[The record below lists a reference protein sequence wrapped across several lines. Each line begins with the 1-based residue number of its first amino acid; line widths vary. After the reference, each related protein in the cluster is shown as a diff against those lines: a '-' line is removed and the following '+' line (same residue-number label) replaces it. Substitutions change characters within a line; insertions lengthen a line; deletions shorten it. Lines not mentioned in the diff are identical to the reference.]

1 MLLLQE
7 TRQQQQQKS
16 SPISPTS
23 STLFLSLQSLLS
35 SPPPLP
41 PYLPPHLTFSSFPLP
56 DSLYKVPCKLELLYG
71 IPENQSFAKNSLP
84 VSILHTNEQ
93 QHTTNLHS
101 DHSTTFTHTLL
112 CVTLHALSGKFGG
125 FIQTCYTRLHLHIQ
139 CYIVM
144 LRNITWGETML
155 RGTTM
160 LVLYNATQCY
170 MHYTMLHALH
180 NVTCITQ
187 CYMCYTMSLNKIT
200 TYLRTDVISS
210 RTFMSTRT
218 QAKLSECE
226 MRSRSA
232 TNSMICVLVTYL
244 TQTKS

>member
-1 MLLLQE
+1 MLHRHKLLLLQHMNQVFYFQIILPRLRASYWSYMLLLQE
-7 TRQQQQQKS
+7 TRQQQQKS

-41 PYLPPHLTFSSFPLP
+41 PSLPPHLTFSSFPLP

-112 CVTLHALSGKFGG
+112 SVTLHALSGKFGV

-144 LRNITWGETML
+144 LHNVTWGETML

-160 LVLYNATQCY
+160 LVLYNVTQCY
-170 MHYTMLHALH
+170 MLH

-187 CYMCYTMSLNKIT
+187 CYMHYTMLHVLHNVT
-200 TYLRTDVISS
+200 CV
-210 RTFMSTRT
+210 T
-218 QAKLSECE
+218 QCH
-226 MRSRSA
+226 
-232 TNSMICVLVTYL
+232 
-244 TQTKS
+244 